1 MQEVDSQIIN
11 GRAELA
17 DPVKALFER
26 PPVVPGAPVVHDI
39 DEVGERNALFPSA
52 RVGRGAIDRLGLRQ
66 PRRGQS
72 RAQIVE
78 VSVSCVGFKCLHVAG
93 WTGHEYL
100 LVIVEPAKIYRE
112 PAKTVLACLHA
123 SVQPAKVVP
132 CVPGS
137 LTFASV
143 TC

>member
-1 MQEVDSQIIN
+1 VGQDQRSGICALGLAVQEVDSQIIN

-17 DPVKALFER
+17 DPVKARFER

-52 RVGRGAIDRLGLRQ
+52 RVGPGAIDRLSFRQ

-78 VSVSCVGFKCLHVAG
+78 VSVGCVGFKCLHVAG
-93 WTGHEYL
+93 
-100 LVIVEPAKIYRE
+100 
-112 PAKTVLACLHA
+112 
-123 SVQPAKVVP
+123 
-132 CVPGS
+132 
-137 LTFASV
+137 
-143 TC
+143 